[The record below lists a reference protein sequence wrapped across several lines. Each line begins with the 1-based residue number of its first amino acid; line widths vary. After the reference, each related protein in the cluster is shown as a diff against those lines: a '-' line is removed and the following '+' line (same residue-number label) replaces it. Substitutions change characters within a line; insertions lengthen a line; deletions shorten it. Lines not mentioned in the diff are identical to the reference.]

1 MRDTIRDG
9 IVSRI
14 LDGGY
19 PPGMRL
25 KELDLAREFN
35 VSQAPVREA
44 LRELETLGLVKTER
58 YRGTHVHP
66 LDLVELREAYILRLI
81 IEQASARA
89 IDKPSPAD
97 LKILQDELD
106 LMSAAATR
114 KKRTDDYMESVLRFH
129 RKIVEMSGNRLFLE
143 TWQSMAWGI
152 RARIMAKRIGLI
164 CTYTQTR
171 ETITKALSA
180 GEGELAATLLAE
192 ITHNLLQRLDQV
204 IARERPQG
212 NQPGILAKY
221 PENSRR

>member
-1 MRDTIRDG
+1 MKIVRHCMRDTIRDG

-14 LDGGY
+14 LDGRY

-44 LRELETLGLVKTER
+44 LREMETLGLVKTER
-58 YRGTHVHP
+58 YRGTHVHT

-89 IDKPSPAD
+89 IVKPTSAD
-97 LKILQDELD
+97 LKVLQDELNC
-106 LMSAAATR
+106 MSAAAAR
-114 KKRTDDYMESVLRFH
+114 KKRTDGYMESVLRFH

-143 TWQSMAWGI
+143 TWESMAWGV

-171 ETITKALSA
+171 ATIAKALSA
-180 GEGELAATLLAE
+180 GDGESAATLLAE
-192 ITHNLLQRLDQV
+192 ITHHLLQRLDKV
-204 IARERPQG
+204 IATE
-212 NQPGILAKY
+212 
-221 PENSRR
+221 